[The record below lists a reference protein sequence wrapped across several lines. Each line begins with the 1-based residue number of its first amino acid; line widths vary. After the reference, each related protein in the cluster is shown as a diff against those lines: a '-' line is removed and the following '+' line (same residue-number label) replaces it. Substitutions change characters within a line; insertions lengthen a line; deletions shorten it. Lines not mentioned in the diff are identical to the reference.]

1 MVATCRGFFSFGD
14 TFLESE
20 VDAEASISSKVW
32 EQARLKT
39 IKGEVFL
46 DYTKVSAA
54 LAASALKRRFSGN
67 LPEPLALDLSPP
79 TPSSPSNYNRTFSDW
94 TKDSSWVGKT
104 MKEWTKEGPPPNHRP
119 TWKKGDGAGLQ
130 VRCGPDYHNKRRHM
144 ETKKGHLYHTLTVD
158 SIRSAEPLH
167 SIVGSVVDGVP
178 PKSPDSIWTSE
189 CPLPRVLCINVM
201 LPHYNPK
208 NPWAAETGGC
218 SYVAFFEIS
227 NETVTQVQ
235 SDSPPASVRM
245 FLRFYE
251 GPAGPPGC
259 SLDHPDRNAGRR
271 RDISKRKDMDPGLLR
286 AAGWCLNQGEL
297 GVPEFLHQFNGKS
310 FVISESGY
318 VIKDPQGEWLEVGFD
333 VRKFPFLFVDVLYNF
348 RDFVPK
354 AKCHYGFT
362 VQAVDDEDLPEGII
376 CDVYMSGINIVD
388 DPFEV
393 EAGRTGRL
401 PHPFGK
407 SVLIAHGRELAK
419 VTHGMM
425 GEMGIR
431 DWTPLGWG
439 SPSLRDVASLSS
451 QQRTEQSWVGNLH
464 SEEEKKR
471 RSSEAGARLDAALGA
486 PVRRLRR
493 KPREVQM

>member
-1 MVATCRGFFSFGD
+1 MGAQPCVCVVKVDLDCPPYGDRWSCCGSDAFYRD

-393 EAGRTGRL
+393 EAL
-401 PHPFGK
+401 
-407 SVLIAHGRELAK
+407 E
-419 VTHGMM
+419 
-425 GEMGIR
+425 
-431 DWTPLGWG
+431 
-439 SPSLRDVASLSS
+439 
-451 QQRTEQSWVGNLH
+451 
-464 SEEEKKR
+464 
-471 RSSEAGARLDAALGA
+471 
-486 PVRRLRR
+486 
-493 KPREVQM
+493 